1 MRIGVFGTG
10 MAARAI
16 AGRLAELGH
25 EVMIGTRDVDQ
36 TMARAEPSPMGDP
49 PFASWHATVP
59 KVTLGTFDQAAAH
72 GELLVNATAGA
83 GSLDALERAGADNLD
98 DKVLIDLAN
107 PLDYSHGT
115 PPSLLVANSDS
126 LAEQIQRTYPG
137 LRVVKT
143 LNTVAA
149 PLMVD
154 PSSVA
159 DGEHTVFVSGDDTE
173 AKAQVTEL
181 LQDWLGWKHVLDLG
195 GIETAR
201 AAEMY
206 LPLWIAM
213 LGKLKTPMFNIAIV
227 A

>member
-10 MAARAI
+10 RAGRAI
-16 AGRLAELGH
+16 AGKLAELGH
-25 EVMIGTRDVDQ
+25 DVMFGTRDVDE

-49 PFASWHATVP
+49 PFASWHAAAP
-59 KVTLGTFDQAAAH
+59 KVALGAFDQAATH
-72 GELLVNATAGA
+72 GELLFNATAGA

-107 PLDYSHGT
+107 PLDYSHGM
-115 PPSLLVANSDS
+115 PPSLLVASSDS
-126 LAEQIQRTYPG
+126 LAEQIQRTHPG

-154 PSSVA
+154 PNSVA

-173 AKAQVTEL
+173 AKAQVTEI
-181 LQDWLGWKHVLDLG
+181 LQEWFGWKHVLDLG